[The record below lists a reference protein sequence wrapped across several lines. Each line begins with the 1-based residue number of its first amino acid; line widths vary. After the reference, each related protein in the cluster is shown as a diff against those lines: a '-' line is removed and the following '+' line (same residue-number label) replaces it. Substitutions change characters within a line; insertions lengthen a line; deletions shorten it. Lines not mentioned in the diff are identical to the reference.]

1 MNLDNWPKHIHKYLF
16 LLKDDFFQLPYL
28 YNSPQS
34 MIEGLKSL
42 PIAKHNVASQFIS
55 VTSAI
60 YKACIYYRK
69 IEKGLWVLLT
79 NMNIKQNIV
88 TISSYDK
95 NTFNDYYFLNLT
107 LFQHKFIVKDSQQ
120 ISLLNTSW
128 TFNKPYTEVPNYFYK
143 QTDGKIISFAM
154 KKDWVKKM
162 LSSKKITERK
172 IIIQFLNNKRGFY
185 RWVDISPNTHGL
197 AKDLSEIIQ
206 NGNNP
211 NFDHTALRK
220 KSTLLIIDFFKNVSN
235 DSRFLDNISLS
246 NLDYSN
252 AAKAEK
258 IIMNNLHL
266 PFQGIEYIAKEVNT
280 SPTKLKANFK
290 IIYGFSMLNYH
301 KEKNMLFAK
310 QLITNPEINIKDIA
324 NTTGYNSS
332 SRFTASFKKR
342 FGNLPSE
349 ARQY

>member
-1 MNLDNWPKHIHKYLF
+1 MILDNWPKHIDQYLF
-16 LLKDDFFQLPYL
+16 RLKDDFFQLPYL

-34 MIEGLKSL
+34 MIEGIKSL
-42 PIAKHNVASQFIS
+42 PITKHNAAIQLISVASAFYR
-55 VTSAI
+55 AN
-60 YKACIYYRK
+60 IYYRK
-69 IEKGLWVLLT
+69 IDKGFWILLT

-107 LFQHKFIVKDSQQ
+107 LFQHKFIIKDSQQ

-143 QTDGKIISFAM
+143 QTEGKIISFAI
-154 KKDWVKKM
+154 KKDWIKKM
-162 LSSKKITERK
+162 LSSKKSTERK
-172 IIIQFLNNKRGFY
+172 IIIEFLDNKRGFS
-185 RWVDISPNTHGL
+185 RWVDIVPNTHDL
-197 AKDLSEIIQ
+197 AREISEILQDQ
-206 NGNNP
+206 NCLNIN
-211 NFDHTALRK
+211 HIALKK
-220 KSTLLIIDFFKNVSN
+220 KSKQLIIDFFKNASN
-235 DSRFLDNISLS
+235 DSRFLNNISLS

-258 IIMNNLHL
+258 IIMTNLHL
-266 PFQGIEYIAKEVNT
+266 PFLGIENIAKEVST
-280 SPTKLKANFK
+280 SPTKLKVNFK

-310 QLITNPEINIKDIA
+310 QLITNPDISITEIA
-324 NTTGYNSS
+324 NITGYNSS
-332 SRFTASFKKR
+332 SRFAASFKKR
-342 FGNLPSE
+342 FGILPSK